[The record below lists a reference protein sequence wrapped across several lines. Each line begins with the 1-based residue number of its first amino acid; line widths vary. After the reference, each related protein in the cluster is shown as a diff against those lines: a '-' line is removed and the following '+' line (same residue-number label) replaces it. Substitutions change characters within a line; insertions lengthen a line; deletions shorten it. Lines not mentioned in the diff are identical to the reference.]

1 VMSARRRDKD
11 VGITMWET
19 SVVKNVGSGPL
30 VGLNAIQEERPEVNE
45 RNECGAVR
53 TRVVTRDCLVGWL
66 AMEPPSG
73 L

>member
-1 VMSARRRDKD
+1 MSTRRRDKE

-19 SVVKNVGSGPL
+19 LIVKNVASGPL
-30 VGLNAIQEERPEVNE
+30 VGLNAIKEERSQMNE
-45 RNECGAVR
+45 MNMGWSKRRLSRGTA
-53 TRVVTRDCLVGWL
+53 CLVGWL